1 MGTFELLIFVTGTLV
16 LSGTVYGVVKYND
29 TLHPLVY
36 LMPMAG
42 FIYLYMPVQLH
53 RQGGL
58 RSYFTPDEIVFVQ
71 GVFIVGI
78 GALIAGAIYG
88 SRGLRRDP
96 ERVDAH
102 SVAMTLSVRQTLFRL
117 GVVLGVIGF
126 AAYTYELYNVGGF
139 IEAYDSVKGGGWASS
154 GYLRDLDYLLVP
166 AIALIYLSRT
176 DQPMTIGHWV
186 LVGLFSFPFAAR
198 GFLTARRG
206 PTFIFFA
213 VLIGGW
219 YLTRRRRPSV
229 PTLAVGGGLIGLTL
243 LALVT
248 FRGQIYL
255 GGSFFT
261 GEGPPTDEIVES
273 SLSWA
278 TRPTLAN
285 EFMYGSY
292 VVLNAREQGEH
303 YWGARYATQT
313 FVRPIPSAFWP
324 NKYEAVG
331 MEAIAVNSGQLL
343 TANIG
348 EHPDVPKGAAPGF
361 VGSAY
366 VEWGLLGAPIF
377 LFGIGW
383 LYAWMWRKSLVEGG
397 LWIVGYTILLAMA
410 AYFIAQSFY
419 AIFYRL
425 LLMGIPPVFGWYLLR
440 PHSMP
445 DRETLRQQRIPS
457 ASA

>member
-1 MGTFELLIFVTGTLV
+1 MFELYSFGILLIVIGGMTWGIV
-16 LSGTVYGVVKYND
+16 RAND

-42 FIYLYMPVQLH
+42 FIYVYMAAQLY
-53 RQGGL
+53 RKGGFQ
-58 RSYFTPDEIVFVQ
+58 SYFTADEMVFVQ
-71 GVFIVGI
+71 GVFLLGV
-78 GALIAGAIYG
+78 GALMLGGIYG
-88 SRGLRRDP
+88 SQGLRRDP
-96 ERVDAH
+96 ERVDAC
-102 SVAMTLSVRQTLFRL
+102 SVTMTPSVRNSLFQL
-117 GVVLGVIGF
+117 GILLGAIGF
-126 AAYTYELYNVGGF
+126 STYAYQLYNVGGF
-139 IEAYDSVKGGGWASS
+139 VEAYDSVKGGGWAAS

-176 DQPMTIGHWV
+176 DHPMKVKHWV

-206 PTFIFFA
+206 PTFVFFA

-219 YLTRRRRPSV
+219 YLTRRYRPSV
-229 PTLAVGGGLIGLTL
+229 TTLTMGGSLIGLIL

-255 GGSFFT
+255 GGSFFS
-261 GEGPPTDEIVES
+261 GEGPPTEEVVGS
-273 SLSWA
+273 SLRWA
-278 TRPTLAN
+278 SRSTLGN
-285 EFMYGSY
+285 EFIYGAY
-292 VVLNAREQGEH
+292 VVLNAREKDEH
-303 YWGARYATQT
+303 YWGARYATQL
-313 FVRPIPSAFWP
+313 FVRPIPSTVWP

-331 MEAIAVNSGQLL
+331 MRAITVNAGQLL
-343 TANIG
+343 TANLG
-348 EHPDVPKGAAPGF
+348 EHPEVPRGAAPGF

-366 VEWGLLGAPIF
+366 VEWGLFGAPLF

-383 LYAWMWRKSLVEGG
+383 LYAWMWRKTLVEGG

-419 AIFYRL
+419 ATFYRL
-425 LLMGIPPVFGWYLLR
+425 LLMGIPPVVGWYLLR

-445 DRETLRQQRIPS
+445 DRDTLRHQTVSS